1 MQLRIII
8 GGCLLVSSCF
18 VLMNFT
24 QPAKIS
30 VQADGKFIELK
41 TDQQTVGEALKECHV
56 EIGPNDIVKPDTTAN
71 IHDGLDIRIYR
82 VQKKTKEQSYSI
94 PYPILIQYNNSMP
107 KGKEVLT
114 QAGKEG
120 VRSLQT
126 DMLFIDDVMI
136 GLKETKK
143 TVEKPSPK
151 IISVGTKKVIQPIS
165 MTAKVKNIIH
175 MGATAYSRHVQ
186 SCGKWAK
193 WGRTRSGL
201 KAKYGVVAVD
211 PTVVPLGTKLYVE
224 GYGHAIAADTGSAIK
239 GKRIDLCFDTH
250 QEAVRY
256 GCKQIKVYVLE

>member
-8 GGCLLVSSCF
+8 GGCLLVISCF

-30 VQADGKFIELK
+30 VYVDGKFIELK
-41 TDQQTVGEALKECHV
+41 TDQQTVGEALKECHI
-56 EIGPNDIVKPDTTAN
+56 EIGPNDIVKPLATAN
-71 IHDGLDIRIYR
+71 IYDGLDIRIYR
-82 VQKKTKEQSYSI
+82 VEKKTKQQSYSI
-94 PYPILIQYNNSMP
+94 PYPTLIEYNNSMP
-107 KGKEVLT
+107 KGKERIK

-120 VRSLQT
+120 KRNLQT
-126 DMLFIDDVMI
+126 DMLYIDDVMI

-143 TVEKPSPK
+143 TVETPSPK
-151 IISVGTKKVIQPIS
+151 IISVGTKKIVQTMS
-165 MTAKVKNIIH
+165 MTAKVKNILH

-193 WGRTRSGL
+193 WGRTRNGL
-201 KAKYGVVAVD
+201 KAKHGVAAVD
-211 PTVVPLGTKLYVE
+211 PRVVSLGTKLYVE
-224 GYGHAIAADTGSAIK
+224 GYGHAVAADTGSAIK

-256 GCKQIKVYVLE
+256 GYKQVKVYVLE

>member
-1 MQLRIII
+1 MQLRIIF
-8 GGCLLVSSCF
+8 GGCLLVTSCL

-30 VQADGKFIELK
+30 VQVDGKFIDLK
-41 TDQQTVGEALKECHV
+41 TDQQTVGGALEECHI
-56 EIGPNDIVKPDTTAN
+56 EIGQNDIVKPVVSTN

-82 VQKKTKEQSYSI
+82 VQKKTKEQDYSI
-94 PYPILIQYNNSMP
+94 PYSTVIKQDNGMP
-107 KGKEVLT
+107 KGKERIM

-120 VRSLQT
+120 KRNLQT
-126 DMLFIDDVMI
+126 DMLYIDDMMI
-136 GLKETKK
+136 GLKETRK
-143 TVEKPSPK
+143 TVEEPTQK
-151 IISVGTKKVIQPIS
+151 IISVGTKRIIQPMAI
-165 MTAKVKNIIH
+165 TAKVKGILH

-211 PTVVPLGTKLYVE
+211 PTVVPLGTRLYVE
-224 GYGHAIAADTGSAIK
+224 GYGHAIAADIGSAIK

-250 QEAVRY
+250 REAVNY
-256 GCKQIKVYVLE
+256 GHKPVKVYVLE